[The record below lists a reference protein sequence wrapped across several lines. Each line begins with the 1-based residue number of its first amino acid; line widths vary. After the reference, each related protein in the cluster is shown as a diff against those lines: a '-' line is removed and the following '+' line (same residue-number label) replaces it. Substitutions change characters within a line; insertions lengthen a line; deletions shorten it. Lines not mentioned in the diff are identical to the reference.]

1 MLENRFDSRLS
12 ELEETFCGC
21 SDFTVR
27 AGAAR
32 GGRYAVIYIKG
43 IVSRDYISYSV
54 IKPVN
59 ASGPAALCETPAG
72 VLGAASFS
80 VPALPQDSASA
91 LVSGSAVL
99 LCESG
104 NRFCELII
112 NAQEAPS
119 RGISEPSSD
128 VTVRGP
134 KAGFTEDGESNLA
147 QLRRYIR
154 TPLFRSREF
163 TAGSVSHTKIIM
175 CHVEGRASKSAV
187 DLLAARIEGL
197 NASVVADSADLA
209 LLLNG
214 SRDRLLPACGVTEKV
229 NKAASKLMA
238 GRIALIVD
246 GSPFVLTLPFV
257 FAESLQ
263 SSDDYLHTPYYATF
277 IRLLRLTAF
286 LASVFAPGILC
297 ALVTFERDL
306 LPQEIYGMIDKSR
319 ENVPE
324 PFFAEILI
332 VLLLFELL
340 REVGVRMPRPV
351 GDAVGI
357 VGSIILG
364 NTAVDAGIVSSV
376 GVITVAFAAVCAFIT
391 PAYMYVIV
399 LFRIAV
405 LVLARLFG
413 LYGLGLS
420 AALLAALLCTR
431 KSFGVPYLFPFSP
444 YDPAGMQDFVFAW
457 PKKTL
462 GRRENLG
469 GGK

>member
-1 MLENRFDSRLS
+1 MKNLFDARLHALENAFS
-12 ELEETFCGC
+12 GC
-21 SDFTVR
+21 SDFAVR
-27 AGAAR
+27 AGSAR
-32 GGRYAVIYIKG
+32 GGRYAVVYIKG
-43 IVSRDYISYSV
+43 IVSRDYISYAV

-59 ASGPAALCETPAG
+59 EYGLNELAHNPAG

-80 VPALPQDSASA
+80 APGTPEETALALASGN
-91 LVSGSAVL
+91 VIL
-99 LCESG
+99 LCETDRS
-104 NRFCELII
+104 FCEYLI
-112 NAQEAPS
+112 NAQDAPS
-119 RGISEPSSD
+119 RGVAEPSSD

-134 KAGFTEDGESNLA
+134 KAGFTEDGEANLA

-154 TPLFRSREF
+154 TPLLRTREF
-163 TAGSVSHTKIIM
+163 TLGSVSNTRIIM
-175 CHVEGRASKSAV
+175 CHVEGRASARAV
-187 DLLAARIEGL
+187 RDLAGRINGL
-197 NASVVADSADLA
+197 RASVITDSADLA

-214 SRDRLLPACGVTEKV
+214 GHDRLLPACGVTEKV
-229 NKAASKLMA
+229 NKAAAKLMA

-257 FAESLQ
+257 FAESIQ

-277 IRLLRLTAF
+277 IRLLRLCAF
-286 LASVFAPGILC
+286 LASVFAPGVLC
-297 ALVTFERDL
+297 ALVTYEREL
-306 LPQEIYGMIDKSR
+306 LPQEVYGIIDKSR

-413 LYGLGLS
+413 VFGLGLS
-420 AALLAALLCTR
+420 AALLIALLCTR
-431 KSFGVPYLFPFSP
+431 KSFGVPYLYPFSP
-444 YDPAGMQDFVFAW
+444 HDAEGMQDFVFAW

-462 GRRENLG
+462 GRREKLG

>member
-1 MLENRFDSRLS
+1 MDDMFDTRVSGLQNAFS
-12 ELEETFCGC
+12 GC
-21 SDFTVR
+21 SDFE
-27 AGAAR
+27 AR
-32 GGRYAVIYIKG
+32 KGSNGEGRFAVLFIKG
-43 IVSRDYISYSV
+43 IVSREYVSAAV

-59 ASGPAALCETPAG
+59 AAGLAALVKDPAG
-72 VLGAASFS
+72 VLCAAAFS
-80 VPALPQDSASA
+80 VPATERESVCA
-91 LVSGSAVL
+91 LTSGSILL
-99 LCESG
+99 LCEYKG
-104 NRFCELII
+104 EFREFLI
-112 NAQEAPS
+112 NAQDAPA
-119 RGISEPSSD
+119 RGIAEPTSD

-134 KAGFTEDGESNLA
+134 KAGFTEDAGSNLA

-154 TPLFRSREF
+154 TPEFKSREF
-163 TAGSVSHTKIIM
+163 TLGAVSHTKIIM
-175 CHVEGRASKSAV
+175 CYVGGRASEQAV
-187 DLLAARIEGL
+187 GSLCARINGL
-197 NASVVADSADLA
+197 NASVITDSADLA
-209 LLLNG
+209 LLLDG
-214 SRDRLLPACGVTEKV
+214 ERDRLLPACGVTEKV
-229 NKAASKLMA
+229 NKAAAKLLA

-263 SSDDYLHTPYYATF
+263 SPDDYLHTRYYATF
-277 IRLLRLTAF
+277 IRVLRLTAF

-297 ALVTFERDL
+297 ALVTFDYAP
-306 LPQEIYGMIDKSR
+306 LPQELYGIIDESR
-319 ENVPE
+319 QNVPE

-340 REVGVRMPRPV
+340 REVGVRMPRTV

-357 VGSIILG
+357 VGSVILG

-391 PAYMYVIV
+391 PAYMYIIV

-420 AALLAALLCTR
+420 AALLVALLCTR

-444 YDPAGMQDFVFAW
+444 RSAKGMQDFVFAW

-462 GRRENLG
+462 GRREELG
-469 GGK
+469 GRR

>member
-59 ASGPAALCETPAG
+59 ESGPAALCETPAG

-187 DLLAARIEGL
+187 DLLAAARSARAASPETFAPFGAVMIWELTYSSQYNVSFFTEVSFSDGRRAEKTRRTQIWDRRSGQRKVFYDFFLPGADLYVSQLINGVSGIRRTDRELFVLRPGAAEFFRREDDGYSAFAVPFEKIKAEGL
-197 NASVVADSADLA
+197 L
-209 LLLNG
+209 
-214 SRDRLLPACGVTEKV
+214 RTE
-229 NKAASKLMA
+229 
-238 GRIALIVD
+238 
-246 GSPFVLTLPFV
+246 
-257 FAESLQ
+257 
-263 SSDDYLHTPYYATF
+263 
-277 IRLLRLTAF
+277 
-286 LASVFAPGILC
+286 
-297 ALVTFERDL
+297 
-306 LPQEIYGMIDKSR
+306 EI
-319 ENVPE
+319 
-324 PFFAEILI
+324 
-332 VLLLFELL
+332 
-340 REVGVRMPRPV
+340 
-351 GDAVGI
+351 
-357 VGSIILG
+357 
-364 NTAVDAGIVSSV
+364 
-376 GVITVAFAAVCAFIT
+376 
-391 PAYMYVIV
+391 
-399 LFRIAV
+399 
-405 LVLARLFG
+405 
-413 LYGLGLS
+413 
-420 AALLAALLCTR
+420 
-431 KSFGVPYLFPFSP
+431 
-444 YDPAGMQDFVFAW
+444 
-457 PKKTL
+457 
-462 GRRENLG
+462 
-469 GGK
+469 